1 MQTTPSA
8 ASTAQPDV
16 HRDRSRAASSPP
28 FPDDEREIVFTPP
41 GKGSWEADGTHFP
54 RPLTH
59 FAGERITAG
68 FERGFAEGSE
78 RYGLF
83 VAYFAARL
91 VNRFV
96 YMQPLPFDGSE
107 GATLPPKPLFLL
119 LSRLHPGARRRSRA
133 AELAFERKLWR
144 EDAARW
150 DAEVKP
156 ALKRA
161 HKALQAIDPSAIGN
175 EELAKHLARCADHLE
190 DMHRQRHRVSVPA
203 LLPVGDFVAHA
214 RAWTGAPLAD
224 IARCLKGSSPIS
236 VGVAAQ
242 ELDALG
248 EAIRK
253 DAAARRALDA
263 GGGAAAVLDR
273 LRQIH
278 GPVSEGLHA
287 YLDAVGD
294 RSLGYDIADR
304 TAIELTDVLEQAIR
318 AATEGGD
325 RRAHARDDDAWA
337 AQADKLRAMA
347 PASKRGELD
356 ALLTEARHVYR
367 LRDERGVYTDAV
379 ACGLARRAVLAAG
392 ERLAKDGRLGDPEL
406 ALDASGGELCAML
419 RGGRGP
425 GDEELTRRA
434 RWRTS
439 KTVADIPRYLGPEP
453 SAPPPLEWLPAGAR
467 RAAGALQAFLGG
479 MFGEGREL
487 SASAAPVIATPLE
500 EKPATAAT
508 AKTIELRGLPVSSG
522 VYEGTARVIRD
533 AADFGRIKKGDILV
547 ARSTSPYFNAV
558 LPLVSAIVTDR
569 GGQLCH
575 AAIVSREYGIPGVVG
590 TREATAVIPDGAR
603 VRVDGAAGRVEILD
617 GSAA

>member
-1 MQTTPSA
+1 MQSPLSV
-8 ASTAQPDV
+8 STVEPGFNRA
-16 HRDRSRAASSPP
+16 RAASSA
-28 FPDDEREIVFTPP
+28 EGEKKIVFEPP
-41 GKGSWEADGTHFP
+41 GRGSWEADGTHFP

-83 VAYFAARL
+83 VAYFASRL

-107 GATLPPKPLFLL
+107 GASIPPKPLFLL
-119 LSRLHPGARRRSRA
+119 LSRLHPGARRRSKA

-144 EDAARW
+144 EDATRW

-161 HKALQAIDPSAIGN
+161 HGAIQAVDPSILGGDD
-175 EELAKHLARCADHLE
+175 LAKHLAVCADHLE
-190 DMHRQRHRVSVPA
+190 EMHRQRHRISVAA

-214 RAWTGAPLAD
+214 RAWTSAPFED
-224 IARCLKGSSPIS
+224 IVRCLKGSSPIS

-248 EAIRK
+248 AAIRGH
-253 DAAARRALDA
+253 AAARRALDA
-263 GGGAAAVLDR
+263 GGEAAAVLER
-273 LRQIH
+273 LRGIS
-278 GPVSEGLHA
+278 GPVSERLAA
-287 YLDAVGD
+287 YLDAVGH
-294 RSLGYDIADR
+294 RSLGYDITDR
-304 TAIELTDVLEQAIR
+304 SAIELTDVLEQAIR

-325 RRAHARDDDAWA
+325 RREDAETWAAHAA
-337 AQADKLRAMA
+337 KLRAAA
-347 PASKRGELD
+347 PASVRPELD
-356 ALLTEARHVYR
+356 ARLAEARHVYR

-379 ACGLARRAVLAAG
+379 ACGLARRAVMAAG
-392 ERLAKDGRLGDPEL
+392 KKLAKEGALSDPEL
-406 ALDASGGELCAML
+406 AFDASCAELGAML

-425 GDEELTRRA
+425 GEEELARRA

-439 KTVADIPRYLGPEP
+439 KTVADIPPYLGPKP
-453 SAPPPLEWLPAGAR
+453 SGPPPLEWLPAPAR
-467 RAAGALQAFLGG
+467 RAAAALQAFLAG
-479 MFGEGREL
+479 MYGEGREL
-487 SASAAPVIATPLE
+487 TSTPAPAAPI
-500 EKPATAAT
+500 EKRDPAKEARRG
-508 AKTIELRGLPVSSG
+508 ELRGLPVSAG
-522 VYEGTARVIRD
+522 VYEGTARVIAD
-533 AADFGRIKKGDILV
+533 GGDFGRIKRGDILV

-558 LPLVSAIVTDR
+558 LPLVGAIVTDR

-603 VRVDGAAGRVEILD
+603 VRVDGGAGRVEILD
-617 GSAA
+617 ERPS

>member
-1 MQTTPSA
+1 MNRERERERERA
-8 ASTAQPDV
+8 
-16 HRDRSRAASSPP
+16 RAAKIKSAENDGS
-28 FPDDEREIVFTPP
+28 VVWTPP

-96 YMQPLPFDGSE
+96 FMQPLPFDGSE
-107 GATLPPKPLFLL
+107 GSAIPPKPLFLL
-119 LSRLHPGARRRSRA
+119 LSRLHPEARKRSRS
-133 AELAFERKLWR
+133 AELAFKQKLWR
-144 EDAARW
+144 EDAVRW
-150 DAEVKP
+150 DTQVKP
-156 ALKRA
+156 ALKQT
-161 HKALQAIDPSAIGN
+161 HKAMLAIDPASLGGDD
-175 EELAKHLARCADHLE
+175 LARHLARCADHLE
-190 DMHRQRHRVSVPA
+190 EMHRQRHRISVAA

-214 RAWTGAPLAD
+214 RAWTGAPFET
-224 IARCLKGSSPIS
+224 IVRCLKGSSPIS
-236 VGVAAQ
+236 VGVAAA

-248 EAIRK
+248 AAIRK

-263 GGGAAAVLDR
+263 GGEAAAVLER
-273 LRQIH
+273 LRGIH
-278 GPVSEGLHA
+278 GPVSEGLAA
-287 YLDAVGD
+287 YLDAVGH
-294 RSLGYDIADR
+294 RSLGYDITER
-304 TAIELTDVLEQAIR
+304 SAIELTDVLEQAIR
-318 AATEGGD
+318 AATERGARPED
-325 RRAHARDDDAWA
+325 AETWSAHAE
-337 AQADKLRAMA
+337 KLRAMA
-347 PASKRGELD
+347 PAAERSKLD
-356 ALLTEARHVYR
+356 ALLAEARHVYR

-392 ERLAKDGRLGDPEL
+392 KKLVKEGVLGDPEL
-406 ALDASGGELCAML
+406 AIDAACGELCSML
-419 RGGRGP
+419 RGGPGP
-425 GDEELTRRA
+425 GEEELVRRA

-439 KTVADIPRYLGPEP
+439 KTVADIPPYLGPKP
-453 SAPPPLEWLPAGAR
+453 SGPPPLEWLPAGAR

-487 SASAAPVIATPLE
+487 SATPATPAT
-500 EKPATAAT
+500 PATSAKAASIARSEPAGET
-508 AKTIELRGLPVSSG
+508 RETRGGELRGLPVSAG
-522 VYEGTARVIRD
+522 IYEGTARVIAD

-558 LPLVSAIVTDR
+558 LPLVGAIVTDR

-590 TREATAVIPDGAR
+590 TREATAVIRDGAR
-603 VRVDGAAGRVEILD
+603 VRVDGGAGRVEILVD
-617 GSAA
+617 QSS

>member
-1 MQTTPSA
+1 
-8 ASTAQPDV
+8 
-16 HRDRSRAASSPP
+16 
-28 FPDDEREIVFTPP
+28 
-41 GKGSWEADGTHFP
+41 
-54 RPLTH
+54 
-59 FAGERITAG
+59 
-68 FERGFAEGSE
+68 
-78 RYGLF
+78 
-83 VAYFAARL
+83 
-91 VNRFV
+91 
-96 YMQPLPFDGSE
+96 
-107 GATLPPKPLFLL
+107 
-119 LSRLHPGARRRSRA
+119 
-133 AELAFERKLWR
+133 
-144 EDAARW
+144 
-150 DAEVKP
+150 
-156 ALKRA
+156 
-161 HKALQAIDPSAIGN
+161 
-175 EELAKHLARCADHLE
+175 
-190 DMHRQRHRVSVPA
+190 
-203 LLPVGDFVAHA
+203 
-214 RAWTGAPLAD
+214 
-224 IARCLKGSSPIS
+224 
-236 VGVAAQ
+236 
-242 ELDALG
+242 
-248 EAIRK
+248 
-253 DAAARRALDA
+253 
-263 GGGAAAVLDR
+263 
-273 LRQIH
+273 
-278 GPVSEGLHA
+278 
-287 YLDAVGD
+287 
-294 RSLGYDIADR
+294 
-304 TAIELTDVLEQAIR
+304 
-318 AATEGGD
+318 
-325 RRAHARDDDAWA
+325 
-337 AQADKLRAMA
+337 MA